1 MQYTTSNSEAR
12 LTPGRQEDL
21 MGKEP
26 QSIYPFTVIMGDTLS
41 TCDYTPVYLFQKK
54 VFVSAKHI
62 FGAGKE
68 QSSNHASYSVKIA
81 MKEIEDEWGRSFS
94 LKKLIESSTLV
105 QFWEWLTSKKIA
117 LNDEIV
123 NEINELA
130 VIITK
135 QTLFNTLYQ
144 LFPFLSY
151 LPTQFSQEIKRA
163 QEIKNKIFLPEYRA
177 H

>member
-1 MQYTTSNSEAR
+1 
-12 LTPGRQEDL
+12 

-68 QSSNHASYSVKIA
+68 RSSNHAISHSAKIA

-105 QFWEWLTSKKIA
+105 QFWKWLTSKKIA
-117 LNDEIV
+117 LND
-123 NEINELA
+123 
-130 VIITK
+130 
-135 QTLFNTLYQ
+135 
-144 LFPFLSY
+144 
-151 LPTQFSQEIKRA
+151 
-163 QEIKNKIFLPEYRA
+163 
-177 H
+177 